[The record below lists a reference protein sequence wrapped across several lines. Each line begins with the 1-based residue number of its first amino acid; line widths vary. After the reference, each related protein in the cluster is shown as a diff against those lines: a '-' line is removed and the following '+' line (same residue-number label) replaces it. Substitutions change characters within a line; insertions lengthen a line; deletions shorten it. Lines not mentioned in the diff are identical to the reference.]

1 MCQLSTGQ
9 CAWLEEAKGQR
20 MEASNQDSLRVQ
32 DREQPWLGFQ
42 AGEGSRGQSGRRG
55 PQT

>member
-1 MCQLSTGQ
+1 
-9 CAWLEEAKGQR
+9 

-55 PQT
+55 PQTWGLEQAGVAEADCEW